1 MKMKKSNVILLIA
14 VIVISVIVAVVYF
27 SDKDSTELV
36 LRDFAVADT
45 AAIDQIFLAD
55 KNGNSVLLE
64 REGDHW
70 IVNGDFIARRDFIEV
85 LLTTLKNIEVKSPVP
100 EAKLDKV
107 TKSLSVKGIKA
118 DIYQKGELIKTYYVG
133 GVTAD
138 NTGTYMILEGSEQP
152 FVLHIP
158 GFAGYLTVRYLPYIN
173 EWRERIVFRYKVAE
187 IKKIRVEY
195 PMNPHESFVAYSY
208 GNNEYGITDL
218 SGSSFDFA
226 IDTIKIKEFISKV
239 KFIGLEAYLSEQLN
253 DHKRDSLLE
262 ETMSARYTVENRA
275 GEEKDVRIYLRQN
288 INQAVDDDGKPYDWD
303 IDNLYGII
311 NDDKE
316 VVLLQHYVID
326 PISLTSSSFELKN

>member
-14 VIVISVIVAVVYF
+14 VVVISAIVAIVYF
-27 SDKDSTELV
+27 SENDTTELV

-45 AAIDQIFLAD
+45 ASIDKIFLAD
-55 KNGNSVLLE
+55 KSNNTVLLE

-70 IVNGDFIARRDFIEV
+70 IVNGEFIARRDFIEV
-85 LLTTLKNIEVKSPVP
+85 LLTTMKNIEVKSPVP

-107 TKSLSVKGIKA
+107 MKSLSVKGIKA
-118 DIYQKGELIKTYYVG
+118 DIYQKGELVKTYYVG

-158 GFAGYLTVRYLPYIN
+158 GFAGYLTVRYLPYVN
-173 EWRERIVFRYKVAE
+173 EWRERIVFRYKVDE
-187 IKKIRVEY
+187 IKKIRAEY
-195 PMNPHESFVAYSY
+195 PMNPDDSFIAYSY
-208 GNNEYGITDL
+208 GDNKYGITDL
-218 SGSSFDFA
+218 SGNDFNFA
-226 IDTIKIKEFISKV
+226 IDTIKIKEFIAKV

-253 DHKRDSLLE
+253 DPKRDSLLG

-275 GEEKDVRIYLRQN
+275 GEEKDVKLYLRQN
-288 INQAVDDDGKPYDWD
+288 INQAVDDQGRLYDWD

-316 VVLLQHYVID
+316 VVLMQHYVID